1 MVRSLKWYNNTKGFI
16 LIIVKEDDMNSIEQR
31 ATEIL
36 KDAYG
41 QSAEF
46 RKGQLEAIVSVV
58 SKHKTLVVQKTG
70 WGKSLVYFIATKIL
84 RQRGAGPTII
94 VSPLL
99 ALMNNQIDSADVLG
113 IKAITINSANRDQW
127 DYLYQELHS
136 YDAIIV
142 SPERLSDEM
151 FMNNLQSVKRIELFV
166 VDEAHSISDWGHDF
180 RPDYQR
186 IVKLLK
192 QLPKDIAILGTT
204 ATANNRVIDDI
215 KSQLGSDLVVS
226 RGALM
231 RDNLSIQINPK
242 QTREERL
249 AWITQALSFDER
261 LHNEQGIIYC
271 LTQRDCETV
280 ANFLKVFKISAESYH
295 SGLGLDEDGANIA
308 EQRLLRFHSGKTK
321 VLVSTIK
328 LGMGYDKSDIRFIIH
343 YQLPENLISYYQQ
356 IGRSGRDGILSY
368 VFLLHGYEDEEIL
381 DYFIQGSQSQPALLS
396 NIIELCKKGAKQ
408 SEILSKLNISYGK
421 LNEALKYL
429 QVNDYLIKDKSI
441 YFTNDD
447 LVFNC
452 FEEKIKQE
460 NLNAIRY
467 EELEKLKQYVETD
480 QCMMHFIATEL
491 DSPDK
496 NENCG
501 ICANCLNREILSFD
515 VNPVNLN
522 YAERYLHSNH
532 GVIEPR
538 KQWPNRQKIVESE
551 RMKEGWVLTNDYYS
565 TLGKLVQKG
574 KNIDRIFS
582 QELVSKS
589 AEFLKDKVK
598 LYHIDLIVAV
608 PSLRT
613 KDLVPRYARAVANL
627 LNVTYEDAIIKT
639 KNTPKQ
645 NTKMNSAMQ
654 YDNIR
659 DTFKINETVIQGK
672 TILLM
677 DDMIESTWTLT
688 VIASDLLKAGAHA
701 VYPFSI
707 TRIGG

>member
-231 RDNLSIQINPK
+231 RDNLSIQIN
-242 QTREERL
+242 
-249 AWITQALSFDER
+249 
-261 LHNEQGIIYC
+261 
-271 LTQRDCETV
+271 
-280 ANFLKVFKISAESYH
+280 
-295 SGLGLDEDGANIA
+295 
-308 EQRLLRFHSGKTK
+308 
-321 VLVSTIK
+321 
-328 LGMGYDKSDIRFIIH
+328 
-343 YQLPENLISYYQQ
+343 
-356 IGRSGRDGILSY
+356 
-368 VFLLHGYEDEEIL
+368 
-381 DYFIQGSQSQPALLS
+381 
-396 NIIELCKKGAKQ
+396 
-408 SEILSKLNISYGK
+408 LSKH
-421 LNEALKYL
+421 
-429 QVNDYLIKDKSI
+429 V
-441 YFTNDD
+441 
-447 LVFNC
+447 
-452 FEEKIKQE
+452 
-460 NLNAIRY
+460 
-467 EELEKLKQYVETD
+467 
-480 QCMMHFIATEL
+480 
-491 DSPDK
+491 K
-496 NENCG
+496 NG
-501 ICANCLNREILSFD
+501 
-515 VNPVNLN
+515 
-522 YAERYLHSNH
+522 
-532 GVIEPR
+532 
-538 KQWPNRQKIVESE
+538 
-551 RMKEGWVLTNDYYS
+551 
-565 TLGKLVQKG
+565 
-574 KNIDRIFS
+574 
-582 QELVSKS
+582 
-589 AEFLKDKVK
+589 
-598 LYHIDLIVAV
+598 
-608 PSLRT
+608 
-613 KDLVPRYARAVANL
+613 
-627 LNVTYEDAIIKT
+627 
-639 KNTPKQ
+639 
-645 NTKMNSAMQ
+645 
-654 YDNIR
+654 
-659 DTFKINETVIQGK
+659 
-672 TILLM
+672 
-677 DDMIESTWTLT
+677 
-688 VIASDLLKAGAHA
+688 
-701 VYPFSI
+701 
-707 TRIGG
+707 